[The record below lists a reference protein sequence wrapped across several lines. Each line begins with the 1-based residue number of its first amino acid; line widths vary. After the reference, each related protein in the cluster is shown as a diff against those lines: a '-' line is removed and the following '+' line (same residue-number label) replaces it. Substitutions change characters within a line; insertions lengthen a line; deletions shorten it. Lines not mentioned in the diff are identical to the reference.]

1 MRRYLF
7 RFSFVLLLITA
18 LFAGV
23 SVSAQGPGP
32 EPDQRGPE
40 RQERGVS
47 AGGNWMVFESE
58 DVMTAAKIVRFE
70 LESNNTMPDSDRRS
84 KIVLYCKNGK
94 LDRSDF
100 QPSFRMSGPNRP
112 GFWGQPQMEVTVRVD
127 NAHSNHGWNWIG
139 GRFLTMDKGTVREL
153 IGAHVFRVEF
163 LAQRRRLPPAPQVAE
178 FSPAGL
184 DPGRVRRAC
193 DITPKRP

>member
-1 MRRYLF
+1 MRKNLF
-7 RFSFVLLLITA
+7 GFSFVVLLIA
-18 LFAGV
+18 AFFAGI
-23 SVSAQGPGP
+23 SALAQES
-32 EPDQRGPE
+32 EPDQRAPE
-40 RQERGVS
+40 RQERGVT
-47 AGGNWMVFESE
+47 AGGNWTVFESE
-58 DVMTAAKIVRFE
+58 DTMTAAKIARFE

-84 KIVLYCKNGK
+84 KIILYCKNGE

-127 NAHSNHGWNWIG
+127 NAHSNHGWNWFG

-153 IGAHVFRVEF
+153 IGARLFRVEF
-163 LAQRRRLPPAPQVAE
+163 LAQRRKMPPAPQIAE

-184 DPGRVRRAC
+184 DLGRIRRAC
-193 DITPKRP
+193 DITPKKP